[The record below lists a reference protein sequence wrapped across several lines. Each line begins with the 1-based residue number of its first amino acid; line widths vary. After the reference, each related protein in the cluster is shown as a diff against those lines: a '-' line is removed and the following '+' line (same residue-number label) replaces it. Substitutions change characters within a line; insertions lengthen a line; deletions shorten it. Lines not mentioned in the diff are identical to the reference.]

1 MLGRPLPELPRI
13 RLSRPVPG
21 RGGHTHLALVNA
33 EGAAVGHAASSMLR
47 GLAGSA
53 GFAVIP
59 PGGNGEAGAEVAL
72 VPLPLLPG
80 ELT

>member
-1 MLGRPLPELPRI
+1 
-13 RLSRPVPG
+13 
-21 RGGHTHLALVNA
+21 
-33 EGAAVGHAASSMLR
+33 MLR
-47 GLAGSA
+47 GLAGAA

-59 PGGNGEAGAEVAL
+59 PGGTGEVGAEVAL